1 MISNKKNSL
10 TYCFLIVSFLL
21 TSIFLFRGIF
31 TPLGEESF
39 GRIWHYFIDWSDF
52 GFSRRALFG
61 TILEVTKI
69 TTLIKDPYFLAYFI
83 YLILLIAVFILLA
96 VVITRSKIA
105 DQGTLFLFGMIFSP
119 GLLMQ
124 FGYTT
129 GNLDILLF
137 LFLIIIFFFL
147 SNTYIILIL
156 ITISLLIHEMFISF
170 IPFFIFF
177 KYLSLQQI
185 SGKSLIIFFKPVIVL
200 ILSILICLAIIL
212 FGTLEISQIEFES
225 LIQDQLGRASF
236 KHPLWSGFYEVSSSA
251 NLNIS
256 MAHELNTRYLNELSA
271 WGLFIAFIP
280 FFYLICLM
288 IIFYKRVNM
297 TFYKKILAILM
308 MLLPLILFLFANDLY
323 RWVGLSIKLCFVAFI
338 FLASENKISFKK
350 IDGFVLS
357 IFVFTGPYGIF
368 FLRPIPAF
376 QFIFDYIL

>member
-1 MISNKKNSL
+1 MISNKKNGL
-10 TYCFLIVSFLL
+10 TYCFVIVSFLL
-21 TSIFLFRGIF
+21 TSIFLFRGLF

-39 GRIWHYFIDWSDF
+39 GRIWHYFINWNDF
-52 GFSRRALFG
+52 GFLRRALFG

-69 TTLIKDPYFLAYFI
+69 TTFIRDPYFLAYFI
-83 YLILLIAVFILLA
+83 YLILLIAVFILLS
-96 VVITRSKIA
+96 VIITRSKIA
-105 DQGTLFLFGMIFSP
+105 DQGPLFLFGMIFSP

-129 GNLDILLF
+129 GNLDVLLF
-137 LFLIIIFFFL
+137 LFLIIVFFFL
-147 SNTYIILIL
+147 TNTFIILIL

-185 SGKSLIIFFKPVIVL
+185 SVKNLTIFFKPTIVL
-200 ILSILICLAIIL
+200 ILSTLICLAIIV
-212 FGTLEISQIEFES
+212 FGTLEIPQIEFEA

-236 KHPLWSGFYEVSSSA
+236 KHPLWSGFYEVSSSV

-256 MAHELNTRYLNELSA
+256 EAHELNIRYLNELSA
-271 WGLFIAFIP
+271 EGLFMVCIP
-280 FFYLICLM
+280 FFYLICLIM
-288 IIFYKRVNM
+288 IFYKRVDI
-297 TFYKKILAILM
+297 TFYKKVLAILT
-308 MLLPLILFLFANDLY
+308 MLLPLMLFLFANDLY

-368 FLRPIPAF
+368 LLRPLPAF
-376 QFIFDYIL
+376 QFIFDYIF